1 MKRVLL
7 YFLLTGVLS
16 TCVAVAQD
24 DAVDKELTQF
34 ADSIGKQLQKT
45 GIKKV
50 AVFDLTDLEGS
61 VLGLGKFIAEQT
73 IVNLASGTNSFSVV
87 DRTHLTTILSEHNLS
102 ISGLIQPDNVKK
114 FGKFSGVDV
123 IVLGT
128 MTPLKQSVRITA
140 KIISTET
147 ADILGAAKGQ
157 ITKTDEISKL
167 LGQITARPST
177 NAIVPLSVTNT
188 VENPSTSPRIRES
201 PPIRAVAPIEKNSK
215 QIDELLLKI
224 ESLKMSGDQYGAT
237 LRATVIFV
245 NRSFT
250 NPIGIGLFSISNT
263 HPESKIYNDRGDIFE
278 IYHTDISGIPM
289 AFSTQDLMEVKPDG
303 VAETTLQYHIHW
315 NNQGGNY
322 SPYRFEAVVLI
333 GDGPSGRYGNVRK
346 LHYII
351 DVPTASQ

>member
-7 YFLLTGVLS
+7 HFLLAIAFS
-16 TCVAVAQD
+16 TCVAIAQD

-34 ADSIGKQLQKT
+34 ADSIGKQLQKS

-128 MTPLKQSVRITA
+128 MTPLKQTVRITA

-167 LGQITARPST
+167 LGQVIARTNT
-177 NAIVPLSVTNT
+177 NAAASHNGTNVT
-188 VENPSTSPRIRES
+188 ENPQSSQKTKEL
-201 PPIRAVAPIEKNSK
+201 PPMRAVAPIEKNSK
-215 QIDELLLKI
+215 QIAELLVKI
-224 ESLKMSGDQYGAT
+224 ESLKMSGDQYSAT

-245 NRSFT
+245 NRSSDT
-250 NPIGIGLFSISNT
+250 PIGIGLFSVSNT
-263 HPESKIYNDRGDIFE
+263 HPESRIHNDRGDLFE

-289 AFSTQDLMEVKPDG
+289 AFSDRDLMEVKPDG
-303 VAETTLQYHIHW
+303 VAEASLQYHIRW
-315 NNQGGNY
+315 LNQGGNY
-322 SPYRFEAVVLI
+322 GPYRFEAEVLI
-333 GDGPSGRYGNVRK
+333 GDGPPGRYGNVRK